1 MQHITFYLMRL
12 MKTKMFIFR
21 NNKKLSQSRT
31 GRTVELNIL
40 QWVEISGTHLLTIFL
55 EFDPSLFLQTQLIPK
70 NVLFSMKLWA
80 CWLQGNCTFYLT
92 LNKKFLS
99 RFNFVPTINEVL
111 SKTPSISGTFVK
123 ERYWTFNI
131 AQSFCVRRK
140 CFLEVS

>member
-1 MQHITFYLMRL
+1 MRL

-70 NVLFSMKLWA
+70 NVLFSMKL
-80 CWLQGNCTFYLT
+80 
-92 LNKKFLS
+92 
-99 RFNFVPTINEVL
+99 
-111 SKTPSISGTFVK
+111 
-123 ERYWTFNI
+123 
-131 AQSFCVRRK
+131 
-140 CFLEVS
+140 